1 MLQIIFV
8 CLSLTIV
15 TLSYVKSKN
24 KNTVTPLVGQ
34 NTELEKFYIL
44 QDQGANH
51 NILMKQLQAAA
62 LFVTEN
68 VIRLS
73 EERSVLYD
81 LYSERMISYLQ
92 WKNIEKTL
100 SRLSFEKMSIESE
113 VEALKNGWSSKMF
126 GDCEKEVSK
135 NLLVSDKLKKEN
147 RNNEDSFY
155 LRKREVLERE
165 VVRRLKENNREEVLR
180 EIGRIK
186 GIESYRGVR
195 MIRRIKGIESYRG
208 VRMIGIIKG
217 IEVRVLV
224 IREEL

>member
-44 QDQGANH
+44 QDQGANQ

-68 VIRLS
+68 FVRLS

-165 VVRRLKENNREEVLR
+165 VVRRLKENNREEL
-180 EIGRIK
+180 
-186 GIESYRGVR
+186 
-195 MIRRIKGIESYRG
+195 
-208 VRMIGIIKG
+208 
-217 IEVRVLV
+217 
-224 IREEL
+224 

>member
-1 MLQIIFV
+1 GSAYLILENTDDPFKEGIKYHVMPPRKRFREIKDLSGGEQSIASLALLFAIQEYKPSLFYIFDEIDAPLDKFNVFKLSQYLENFPTQKIIVTHKINLFQFSESLIGVYKNKEGVSKTLNLNNPLLQEMLQIIFV

-92 WKNIEKTL
+92 WKNI
-100 SRLSFEKMSIESE
+100 
-113 VEALKNGWSSKMF
+113 
-126 GDCEKEVSK
+126 
-135 NLLVSDKLKKEN
+135 
-147 RNNEDSFY
+147 
-155 LRKREVLERE
+155 
-165 VVRRLKENNREEVLR
+165 
-180 EIGRIK
+180 
-186 GIESYRGVR
+186 
-195 MIRRIKGIESYRG
+195 
-208 VRMIGIIKG
+208 
-217 IEVRVLV
+217 
-224 IREEL
+224 